1 MPKFSYRARNAE
13 GKQFQGELELAN
25 RSAVIAQIDRWGLFP
40 ITVESTAPNGSN
52 TKTTSKAPGKLSL
65 QSGIVPSRFRRQS
78 KPKMEEIALFTN
90 QLANLLKSGM
100 QLVTALGS
108 LSHVEAKGATSEI
121 SQKLQKEVSEG
132 KSLSVAMSGQPHVFS
147 DFYVNM
153 VRAGEQSGALVD
165 VLRRLADHYERF
177 AEMRH
182 KVISALIYPAF
193 VIVVGFVII
202 IFFMTFMLP
211 KFMKIFDGIKVP
223 LPVSTQILKQVSE
236 LTTNIW
242 FLSISGL
249 LIVGSIYFFNR
260 YLASKEGRKT
270 WDAWLLRAPVIS
282 RITRPTLFGQFS
294 RALGTLLQNGV
305 PVLTALKITEQV
317 VPNAKIR
324 EAIIQTREGVT
335 DGKSI
340 AQPMASSKVFPA
352 MMVHLID
359 IGEKTGDVP
368 GTLNNLADAYDSEL
382 KVNLRVVTTLI
393 EPVLIVFIAVFVGFL
408 LFGVLS
414 AMFKITSS
422 IGR

>member
-1 MPKFSYRARNAE
+1 MPKFNYRARNAE
-13 GKQFQGELELAN
+13 GKQFQGEIDLAD

-40 ITVESTAPNGSN
+40 VAVESASPNGTRSAA
-52 TKTTSKAPGKLSL
+52 TQKAEGKLYKPSVSL
-65 QSGIVPSRFRRQS
+65 LSRFRKPKS
-78 KPKMEEIALFTN
+78 PKMEEIALFTN

-108 LSHVEAKGATSEI
+108 LSHVETKGLTSEI
-121 SQKLQKEVSEG
+121 SQRLQKDVKEG

-165 VLRRLADHYERF
+165 VLRRLSEHYERF

-182 KVISALIYPAF
+182 KVVSALIYPAF
-193 VIVVGFVII
+193 VIGVGFIII

-223 LPVSTQILKQVSE
+223 LPASTQILKQVSE
-236 LTTNIW
+236 LSTNPW
-242 FLSISGL
+242 FLSITGILLFGL
-249 LIVGSIYFFNR
+249 VYFFKR
-260 YLASKEGRKT
+260 YLASKEGRKN

-282 RITRPTLFGQFS
+282 RITRPTLFGQFA

-324 EAIIQTREGVT
+324 EAIVQTREGVT

-340 AQPMASSKVFPA
+340 AQPMARSKVFPD

-368 GTLNNLADAYDSEL
+368 GTLNNLADAYDNEL
-382 KVNLRVVTTLI
+382 KVSLRVVTTLI
-393 EPVLIVFIAVFVGFL
+393 EPVLIVIIASFVGFL